1 MPSRF
6 TSSASDS
13 LQRSSA
19 ERCHRGD
26 AHHLAV
32 ATRAHGTQARRRRGH
47 DRRDLLIPVGAVRRK
62 VAAARVGRCVSADEI
77 RDDGEPAPRAKH
89 LFGEGLHRG
98 AVAWIGNA
106 NKDPRVLRST
116 GQVTKRVTEGG
127 ALRLFA
133 DGNRHVRA
141 LLQIRAEHR
150 RTNVAGRARKYYGA
164 LRKIEHRG

>member
-1 MPSRF
+1 MTR
-6 TSSASDS
+6 TS
-13 LQRSSA
+13 
-19 ERCHRGD
+19 
-26 AHHLAV
+26 V
-32 ATRAHGTQARRRRGH
+32 
-47 DRRDLLIPVGAVRRK
+47 I
-62 VAAARVGRCVSADEI
+62 
-77 RDDGEPAPRAKH
+77 APRPP
-89 LFGEGLHRG
+89 E
-98 AVAWIGNA
+98 
-106 NKDPRVLRST
+106 T